1 MKELPVREKI
11 HIGNF
16 INKTLDSYTEFEE
29 KWVHVLVKFLTKYLG
44 TLKFLSIVCLFILF
58 WIIVNSGAL
67 TGVPIFDEYP
77 FHKFIIITESF
88 AVILAIIVLINQNR
102 EAKISEVRQQMD
114 FEVNV
119 RAENEITKI
128 LHMIEEIHTEL
139 NITKIDKE
147 LEQMKE
153 KIVISEIKETVE
165 QMIEEK
171 DNTNGIT

>member
-1 MKELPVREKI
+1 MEELPAREKL
-11 HIGNF
+11 HISNF
-16 INKTLDSYTEFEE
+16 LNKSLHSYTEFEE

-44 TLKFLSIVCLFILF
+44 TLKFLAVIIIFILL
-58 WIIVNSGAL
+58 WIMINLGAVAGIP
-67 TGVPIFDEYP
+67 TFDPYP

-88 AVILAIIVLINQNR
+88 AVVLAIIVLISQNR
-102 EAKISEVRQQMD
+102 EAKINEVRQQMD
-114 FEVNV
+114 FEINV

-139 NITKIDKE
+139 EITKVDKE

-153 KIVISEIKETVE
+153 KIIISDIKETVE

-171 DNTNGIT
+171 DNTKGIT

>member
-1 MKELPVREKI
+1 M
-11 HIGNF
+11 
-16 INKTLDSYTEFEE
+16 
-29 KWVHVLVKFLTKYLG
+29 LVKFLTKYLG
-44 TLKFLSIVCLFILF
+44 TLKFLSIVCVFVVL
-58 WIIVNSGAL
+58 WITVNTGAIGSVL
-67 TGVPIFDEYP
+67 IFDPYP

-102 EAKISEVRQQMD
+102 EAKITEVRQQMD
-114 FEVNV
+114 FEINV

-139 NITKIDKE
+139 EISKVDKE

-153 KIVISEIKETVE
+153 KIVISDIKETVE

-171 DNTNGIT
+171 DNTKGIT